1 MAGPKAAERVRASRD
16 SGYTPTVVSL
26 LVLIALEIGAYMAL
40 RYAFRTAHGG

>member
-1 MAGPKAAERVRASRD
+1 MAGPKSAERVRAPRE

-26 LVLIALEIGAYMAL
+26 LVLIALEIGAYLAL